1 MINTKSQWSIQRSSS
16 WATNCRLCQCVT
28 MKTTFIMSNKARKRK
43 VNVLESRNPNP
54 NQLLCWFFL
63 LFEQLWSQFEQDFF
77 QQKARTNFAK
87 LGYDFFNHISII
99 FQVLIFW
106 PGPNH
111 ADRDVAYMLLL
122 IVLYLSLSTLSDLVL
137 LLWLDFKGFQSKV
150 DSVLTKHKEYI
161 KGDMFKLSK

>member
-1 MINTKSQWSIQRSSS
+1 MNRHWQRLDYVHFTFNLFFSSS
-16 WATNCRLCQCVT
+16 RSDWPSAPLLPPKSSCHPNISWWQRQIRLCQCVT

-54 NQLLCWFFL
+54 NHLLCWFFL
-63 LFEQLWSQFEQDFF
+63 LFRRLWSQFEQDFF

-87 LGYDFFNHISII
+87 LGYDSFDLISII

-111 ADRDVAYMLLL
+111 ADHDMLFL
-122 IVLYLSLSTLSDLVL
+122 IVL
-137 LLWLDFKGFQSKV
+137 
-150 DSVLTKHKEYI
+150 
-161 KGDMFKLSK
+161 